1 MKLQFLGTGAA
12 EGVPAMFCNCDT
24 CREIRKRGES
34 EFHTRS
40 QVILDDTVGIDFP
53 PDAYYHALRFGV
65 DLAKLQYLLITHSHM
80 DHFYAHD
87 FILRGYKYSSELSSP
102 LTIFGNAEVVKIFAE
117 CTRRELRAEVAQ
129 NIRVQ
134 EIQPFSPFSF
144 GGKGNGEYT
153 ATALL
158 AQHSK
163 TETAFV
169 YLIEKEEKTY
179 LHLTDTGRLPRQT
192 LDYLEKYL
200 TAKNKTV
207 DFVTFDCT
215 FLFRTAG
222 EVSRHMGLE
231 DNKAMQ
237 TEFLCRKIADGHTVY
252 AITHFSHNNQPFRET
267 LEKAKSE
274 YGFYPTFDGLEIE
287 I

>member
-53 PDAYYHALRFGV
+53 PDAYYHALRFDV
-65 DLAKLQYLLITHSHM
+65 DLAKLRYLLITHSHM

-87 FILRGYKYSSELSSP
+87 FILRGYKYCLELSSP

-117 CTRRELRAEVAQ
+117 CTRRELRVEVAQ
-129 NIRVQ
+129 KIRVQ

-144 GGKGNGEYT
+144 GDNGEYT

-169 YLIEKEEKTY
+169 YLIEKGEKVY
-179 LHLTDTGRLPRQT
+179 LHLTDTGRLPTET
-192 LDYLEKYL
+192 LDYLESYL
-200 TAKNKTV
+200 IAKNKTV

-215 FLFRTAG
+215 FLFHTAG

-231 DNKAMQ
+231 DNQAMQ
-237 TEFLCRKIADGHTVY
+237 TEFIRRKIADGHTVY
-252 AITHFSHNNQPFRET
+252 AITHYSHNNEPLKEN
-267 LEKAKSE
+267 LERAKSE
-274 YGFYPTFDGLEIE
+274 YGFLPTFDGMRIE